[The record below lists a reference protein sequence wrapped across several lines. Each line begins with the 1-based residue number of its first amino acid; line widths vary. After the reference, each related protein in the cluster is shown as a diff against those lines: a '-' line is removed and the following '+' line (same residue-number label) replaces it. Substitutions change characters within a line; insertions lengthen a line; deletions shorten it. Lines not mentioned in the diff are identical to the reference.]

1 MELAKSRWAKMYYL
15 NYAPKN
21 NIETKIYKNFFSKKD
36 LESIYESIN
45 KSKKME
51 YGSDFY
57 APVIQKGLS
66 RVHIEIEY
74 KKELIK
80 RMEDFASELCG
91 EPVILT
97 HNSYYH
103 YSRSYNP
110 EIETPILQPHR
121 DFDNYYSKLTLDYQ
135 LEKNIDWDIII
146 EGHRYSLEPGDMLAF
161 WGAGL
166 IHWRENI
173 VLGHDDYTTVL
184 TLHFS
189 SEKEHKELGEIS
201 RTKDEREKRQM
212 ANEEDPA
219 LKKYK
224 KVWEQE
230 RVDFN
235 NRKNGV

>member
-1 MELAKSRWAKMYYL
+1 
-15 NYAPKN
+15 
-21 NIETKIYKNFFSKKD
+21 
-36 LESIYESIN
+36 
-45 KSKKME
+45 
-51 YGSDFY
+51 
-57 APVIQKGLS
+57 
-66 RVHIEIEY
+66 
-74 KKELIK
+74 
-80 RMEDFASELCG
+80 LCG

-103 YSRSYNP
+103 YSRSYNL
-110 EIETPILQPHR
+110 EIETPLLQPHR

-146 EGHRYSLEPGDMLAF
+146 EGDRYSLEPGDMLAF

-173 VLGHDDYTTVL
+173 VLGSEDYTTVL

-189 SEKEHKELGEIS
+189 SEKDHRELGELS
-201 RTKDEREKRQM
+201 RTKDEREKRKK
-212 ANEEDPA
+212 ANDEDPM

-230 RVDFN
+230 RIDFN